1 MNEEEEDWDYGDI
14 SLMRQ
19 RGEELEW
26 QVPLVICIMGKNN
39 KDNMHKGGSN
49 KIVKIEVS
57 LMMIAM
63 LDGDHDRYE

>member
-1 MNEEEEDWDYGDI
+1 
-14 SLMRQ
+14 
-19 RGEELEW
+19 
-26 QVPLVICIMGKNN
+26 MGKNN